1 MRRIKYISDLYMKI
15 YLNTKNLI
23 ILIAMLFV
31 LAVVSYY
38 NLSLGFDKAEF
49 VFIKDDYIAN
59 YLESTSNFLMIL
71 NCVIIPTLFLSELKE
86 EVNTINFILI
96 PRVTR
101 VNLNFSKL
109 ITSLKIAFYYSLV
122 QVLIIGIIP
131 LIWYPNFIFKVTFLK
146 IGIFIILYSCFN
158 VVLILLMM
166 KIFRIFII
174 DAIPLIIY
182 LALSFVKENIK
193 IRKYFPILVILNQNI
208 ENNTPL
214 YILIFLIIFLSIIL
228 YFKKIKKTVD
238 ITFCIVYNIEGN

>member
-23 ILIAMLFV
+23 ILIATLFV

-101 VNLNFSKL
+101 VNLNYSKL
-109 ITSLKIAFYYSLV
+109 ITSLKIVFYYSLV

-166 KIFRIFII
+166 KILRIFIV

-182 LALSFVKENIK
+182 LALNFVKENIK

-208 ENNTPL
+208 ENNISL
-214 YILIFLIIFLSIIL
+214 YILIFLIIFLSII
-228 YFKKIKKTVD
+228 YISKK
-238 ITFCIVYNIEGN
+238 

>member
-23 ILIAMLFV
+23 ILIATLFL

-59 YLESTSNFLMIL
+59 YLESTSNFLVIL

-166 KIFRIFII
+166 KILRIFIV

-182 LALSFVKENIK
+182 LALNFVKENIK

-208 ENNTPL
+208 ENNIPL
-214 YILIFLIIFLSIIL
+214 YILIFLIIFLSII
-228 YFKKIKKTVD
+228 YISKK
-238 ITFCIVYNIEGN
+238 

>member
-1 MRRIKYISDLYMKI
+1 MRRIKQISDLYIKI

-23 ILIAMLFV
+23 ILIATLFV

-166 KIFRIFII
+166 KILRIFIV

-182 LALSFVKENIK
+182 LALNFVKENIK

-208 ENNTPL
+208 ENNIPL
-214 YILIFLIIFLSIIL
+214 YILIFLIIFLSII
-228 YFKKIKKTVD
+228 YISKK
-238 ITFCIVYNIEGN
+238 

>member
-23 ILIAMLFV
+23 ILIATLFV

-166 KIFRIFII
+166 KILRIFIV

-182 LALSFVKENIK
+182 LALNFVKENIK
-193 IRKYFPILVILNQNI
+193 IKKYFPILVILNQNI
-208 ENNTPL
+208 ENNIPL
-214 YILIFLIIFLSIIL
+214 YILIFLIIFLSII
-228 YFKKIKKTVD
+228 YISKK
-238 ITFCIVYNIEGN
+238 

>member
-23 ILIAMLFV
+23 ILIATLFV

-131 LIWYPNFIFKVTFLK
+131 LIWYPNFIFKVSFLK

-182 LALSFVKENIK
+182 LALNFVKENIK

-208 ENNTPL
+208 ENNIPL
-214 YILIFLIIFLSIIL
+214 YILIFLIIFLSII
-228 YFKKIKKTVD
+228 YISKK
-238 ITFCIVYNIEGN
+238 

>member
-23 ILIAMLFV
+23 ILIATLFV

-166 KIFRIFII
+166 KILRIFIV

-182 LALSFVKENIK
+182 LALNFVKENIK

-214 YILIFLIIFLSIIL
+214 YILIFLIISYQSFI
-228 YFKKIKKTVD
+228 FQKNKKTVD

>member
-23 ILIAMLFV
+23 ILIATLFV

-96 PRVTR
+96 SRVTR

-166 KIFRIFII
+166 KILRIFIV

-182 LALSFVKENIK
+182 LALNFVKENIK

-208 ENNTPL
+208 ENNIPL
-214 YILIFLIIFLSIIL
+214 YILIFLIIFLSII
-228 YFKKIKKTVD
+228 YISKK
-238 ITFCIVYNIEGN
+238 

>member
-23 ILIAMLFV
+23 ILIATLFV

-166 KIFRIFII
+166 KILRIFIV

-182 LALSFVKENIK
+182 LALNFVKENIK

-214 YILIFLIIFLSIIL
+214 YILIFLIIFLSII
-228 YFKKIKKTVD
+228 YISKNKK
-238 ITFCIVYNIEGN
+238 NS

>member
-23 ILIAMLFV
+23 ILIATLFV

-38 NLSLGFDKAEF
+38 NLSLGFDKDEF

-166 KIFRIFII
+166 KILRIFIV

-182 LALSFVKENIK
+182 LALNFVKENIK

-208 ENNTPL
+208 ENNIPL
-214 YILIFLIIFLSIIL
+214 YILIFLIIFLSII
-228 YFKKIKKTVD
+228 YISKK
-238 ITFCIVYNIEGN
+238 

>member
-23 ILIAMLFV
+23 ILIATLFV

-166 KIFRIFII
+166 KILRIFIV

-182 LALSFVKENIK
+182 LALNFVKENIK

-208 ENNTPL
+208 ENNIPL
-214 YILIFLIIFLSIIL
+214 YILIFLIIFLSII
-228 YFKKIKKTVD
+228 Y
-238 ITFCIVYNIEGN
+238 IVNCKSKFRC

>member
-23 ILIAMLFV
+23 ILIATLFV

-49 VFIKDDYIAN
+49 VFIKDDYISN

-166 KIFRIFII
+166 KILRIFIV

-182 LALSFVKENIK
+182 LALNFVKENIK

-208 ENNTPL
+208 ENNISL
-214 YILIFLIIFLSIIL
+214 YILIFLIIFLSII
-228 YFKKIKKTVD
+228 YISKK
-238 ITFCIVYNIEGN
+238 

>member
-182 LALSFVKENIK
+182 LALNFVKENVK

-208 ENNTPL
+208 ENNTSL
-214 YILIFLIIFLSIIL
+214 YILIFLIIFLSII
-228 YFKKIKKTVD
+228 YISKK
-238 ITFCIVYNIEGN
+238 

>member
-23 ILIAMLFV
+23 ILIATLFV

-166 KIFRIFII
+166 KILRIFIV

-182 LALSFVKENIK
+182 LALNFVKENIK

-214 YILIFLIIFLSIIL
+214 YILIFLIIFLSII
-228 YFKKIKKTVD
+228 YISKKVNWKSK
-238 ITFCIVYNIEGN
+238 FRYE

>member
-23 ILIAMLFV
+23 ILIATLFV

-122 QVLIIGIIP
+122 QVLIISIIP

-166 KIFRIFII
+166 KILRIFIV

-182 LALSFVKENIK
+182 LALNFVKENIK

-208 ENNTPL
+208 ENNISL
-214 YILIFLIIFLSIIL
+214 YILIFLIIFLSII
-228 YFKKIKKTVD
+228 YISKK
-238 ITFCIVYNIEGN
+238 

>member
-23 ILIAMLFV
+23 ILIATLFV
-31 LAVVSYY
+31 LAVVLYY

-166 KIFRIFII
+166 KILRIFIV

-182 LALSFVKENIK
+182 LALNFVKENIK

-208 ENNTPL
+208 ENNISL
-214 YILIFLIIFLSIIL
+214 YILIFLIIFLSII
-228 YFKKIKKTVD
+228 YISKK
-238 ITFCIVYNIEGN
+238 

>member
-23 ILIAMLFV
+23 ILIATLFV

-49 VFIKDDYIAN
+49 VFINDDYIAN

-166 KIFRIFII
+166 KILRIFIV

-182 LALSFVKENIK
+182 LALNFVKENIK

-208 ENNTPL
+208 ENNIPL
-214 YILIFLIIFLSIIL
+214 YILIFLIIFLSII
-228 YFKKIKKTVD
+228 YISKK
-238 ITFCIVYNIEGN
+238 

>member
-23 ILIAMLFV
+23 ILIATLFV

-131 LIWYPNFIFKVTFLK
+131 LFWYPNFIFKVTFLK

-166 KIFRIFII
+166 KILRIFIV

-182 LALSFVKENIK
+182 LALNFVKENIK

-214 YILIFLIIFLSIIL
+214 YILIFLIIFLSII
-228 YFKKIKKTVD
+228 YISKKV
-238 ITFCIVYNIEGN
+238 N

>member
-23 ILIAMLFV
+23 ILIATLFV

-122 QVLIIGIIP
+122 QVLIICIIP

-166 KIFRIFII
+166 KILRIFIV

-182 LALSFVKENIK
+182 LALNFVKENIK

-208 ENNTPL
+208 ENNISL
-214 YILIFLIIFLSIIL
+214 YILIFLIIFLSII
-228 YFKKIKKTVD
+228 YISKK
-238 ITFCIVYNIEGN
+238 

>member
-23 ILIAMLFV
+23 ILIATLFV

-166 KIFRIFII
+166 KILRIFIV

-182 LALSFVKENIK
+182 LALNFVKENIK
-193 IRKYFPILVILNQNI
+193 IRKYFPMLVILNQNI
-208 ENNTPL
+208 ENNISL
-214 YILIFLIIFLSIIL
+214 YILIFLIIFLSII
-228 YFKKIKKTVD
+228 YISKK
-238 ITFCIVYNIEGN
+238 

>member
-23 ILIAMLFV
+23 ILIATLFV

-109 ITSLKIAFYYSLV
+109 ITSLKISFYYSLV

-166 KIFRIFII
+166 KILRIFIV

-182 LALSFVKENIK
+182 LALNFVKENIK

-208 ENNTPL
+208 ENNIPL
-214 YILIFLIIFLSIIL
+214 YILIFLIIFLSII
-228 YFKKIKKTVD
+228 YISKKV
-238 ITFCIVYNIEGN
+238 N

>member
-23 ILIAMLFV
+23 ILIATLFV

-109 ITSLKIAFYYSLV
+109 ITSLKIAFYYSFV

-166 KIFRIFII
+166 KILRIFIV

-182 LALSFVKENIK
+182 LALNFVKENIK

-208 ENNTPL
+208 ENNIPL
-214 YILIFLIIFLSIIL
+214 YILIFLIIFLSII
-228 YFKKIKKTVD
+228 YISKK
-238 ITFCIVYNIEGN
+238 

>member
-23 ILIAMLFV
+23 ILIATLFV

-59 YLESTSNFLMIL
+59 YLASTSNFLMIL

-166 KIFRIFII
+166 KILRIFIV

-182 LALSFVKENIK
+182 LALNFVKENIK

-208 ENNTPL
+208 ENNIPL
-214 YILIFLIIFLSIIL
+214 YILIFLIIFLSII
-228 YFKKIKKTVD
+228 YISKK
-238 ITFCIVYNIEGN
+238 

>member
-23 ILIAMLFV
+23 ILIATLFV

-166 KIFRIFII
+166 KILRVFIV

-182 LALSFVKENIK
+182 LALNFVKENIK

-208 ENNTPL
+208 ENNISL
-214 YILIFLIIFLSIIL
+214 YILIFLIIFLSII
-228 YFKKIKKTVD
+228 YISKK
-238 ITFCIVYNIEGN
+238 

>member
-23 ILIAMLFV
+23 ILIATLFV

-49 VFIKDDYIAN
+49 VFINDDYIAN

-166 KIFRIFII
+166 KILRIFIV

-182 LALSFVKENIK
+182 LALNFVKENIK

-214 YILIFLIIFLSIIL
+214 YILIFLIIFLSII
-228 YFKKIKKTVD
+228 YISKK
-238 ITFCIVYNIEGN
+238 

>member
-59 YLESTSNFLMIL
+59 YLESTS

-214 YILIFLIIFLSIIL
+214 YILIFLIIFLSII
-228 YFKKIKKTVD
+228 YISKK
-238 ITFCIVYNIEGN
+238 

>member
-1 MRRIKYISDLYMKI
+1 MRRIKQISDLYIKI
-15 YLNTKNLI
+15 YLNAKNLI
-23 ILIAMLFV
+23 ILVATLFV

-38 NLSLGFDKAEF
+38 NLSLGFDKSEF
-49 VFIKDDYIAN
+49 VFIKDDYIEN

-131 LIWYPNFIFKVTFLK
+131 LIWYPNFIFKVAFLK

-166 KIFRIFII
+166 KILRIFIV

-182 LALSFVKENIK
+182 LALNFVKENIK

-208 ENNTPL
+208 ENNIPL
-214 YILIFLIIFLSIIL
+214 YILIFLIIFLSII
-228 YFKKIKKTVD
+228 YISKKS
-238 ITFCIVYNIEGN
+238 

>member
-23 ILIAMLFV
+23 ILIATLFV

-166 KIFRIFII
+166 KILRIFIV

-182 LALSFVKENIK
+182 LALNFVKENIK

-208 ENNTPL
+208 ENNIPL
-214 YILIFLIIFLSIIL
+214 YILIFLIISLSII
-228 YFKKIKKTVD
+228 YISKK
-238 ITFCIVYNIEGN
+238 

>member
-1 MRRIKYISDLYMKI
+1 MRRIKHISDLYMKI
-15 YLNTKNLI
+15 YLNAKNLI
-23 ILIAMLFV
+23 ILVATLLV
-31 LAVVSYY
+31 LGVVSYY

-49 VFIKDDYIAN
+49 VFIKDDYIEN

-96 PRVTR
+96 PRVTG

-109 ITSLKIAFYYSLV
+109 ITALKIAFYYGLV

-131 LIWYPNFIFKVTFLK
+131 SIWYPNFIFKVTFLK

-166 KIFRIFII
+166 KILRVFIV

-182 LALSFVKENIK
+182 LALNFVKENIK

-214 YILIFLIIFLSIIL
+214 YILIFLIIFLSII
-228 YFKKIKKTVD
+228 YISKK
-238 ITFCIVYNIEGN
+238 

>member
-23 ILIAMLFV
+23 ILIATLFV

-109 ITSLKIAFYYSLV
+109 ITSLKIAFYYSSV

-166 KIFRIFII
+166 KILRIFIV

-182 LALSFVKENIK
+182 LALNFVKENIK

-208 ENNTPL
+208 ENNISL
-214 YILIFLIIFLSIIL
+214 YILIFLIIFLSII
-228 YFKKIKKTVD
+228 YISKK
-238 ITFCIVYNIEGN
+238 

>member
-23 ILIAMLFV
+23 ILIATLFV

-109 ITSLKIAFYYSLV
+109 ITSLKIAFYYSMV

-166 KIFRIFII
+166 KILRIFIV

-182 LALSFVKENIK
+182 LALNFVKENIK

-208 ENNTPL
+208 ENNIPL
-214 YILIFLIIFLSIIL
+214 YILIFLIIFLSII
-228 YFKKIKKTVD
+228 YISKKV
-238 ITFCIVYNIEGN
+238 N

>member
-1 MRRIKYISDLYMKI
+1 MRRIKYISDPYMKI

-23 ILIAMLFV
+23 ILIATLFV

-166 KIFRIFII
+166 KILRIFIV

-182 LALSFVKENIK
+182 LALNFVKENIK

-214 YILIFLIIFLSIIL
+214 YILIFLIIFLSII
-228 YFKKIKKTVD
+228 YISKKS
-238 ITFCIVYNIEGN
+238 

>member
-23 ILIAMLFV
+23 TLIATLFV

-166 KIFRIFII
+166 KILRIFIV

-182 LALSFVKENIK
+182 LALNFVKENIK

-208 ENNTPL
+208 ENNISL
-214 YILIFLIIFLSIIL
+214 YILIFLIIFLSII
-228 YFKKIKKTVD
+228 YISKK
-238 ITFCIVYNIEGN
+238 

>member
-23 ILIAMLFV
+23 ILIATLFV

-166 KIFRIFII
+166 KILRIFIV

-182 LALSFVKENIK
+182 LALNFVKENIK

-208 ENNTPL
+208 ENNTSL
-214 YILIFLIIFLSIIL
+214 YILIFLIIFLSII
-228 YFKKIKKTVD
+228 YISKKS
-238 ITFCIVYNIEGN
+238 

>member
-23 ILIAMLFV
+23 ILIATLFV

-166 KIFRIFII
+166 KILRIFIV

-182 LALSFVKENIK
+182 LALNFVKENIK

-214 YILIFLIIFLSIIL
+214 YILIFLIIFVSINYIS
-228 YFKKIKKTVD
+228 KK
-238 ITFCIVYNIEGN
+238 

>member
-166 KIFRIFII
+166 KILRIFIV

-182 LALSFVKENIK
+182 LALNFVKENIK

-208 ENNTPL
+208 ENNISL
-214 YILIFLIIFLSIIL
+214 YILIFLIIFLSII
-228 YFKKIKKTVD
+228 YISKK
-238 ITFCIVYNIEGN
+238 

>member
-23 ILIAMLFV
+23 ILIATLFV

-166 KIFRIFII
+166 KILRIFIV

-182 LALSFVKENIK
+182 LALNFVKENIK

-208 ENNTPL
+208 ENNIPL
-214 YILIFLIIFLSIIL
+214 YILIFLIIFLSII
-228 YFKKIKKTVD
+228 YISKKS
-238 ITFCIVYNIEGN
+238 

>member
-23 ILIAMLFV
+23 ILIATLFV

-49 VFIKDDYIAN
+49 IFIKDDYIAN

-166 KIFRIFII
+166 KILRIFIV

-182 LALSFVKENIK
+182 LALNFVKENIK

-208 ENNTPL
+208 ENNIPL
-214 YILIFLIIFLSIIL
+214 YILIFLIIFLSII
-228 YFKKIKKTVD
+228 YISKK
-238 ITFCIVYNIEGN
+238 

>member
-23 ILIAMLFV
+23 ILIATLFV

-131 LIWYPNFIFKVTFLK
+131 LIWYPNFNFKVTFLK

-166 KIFRIFII
+166 KILRIFIV

-182 LALSFVKENIK
+182 LALNFVKENIK

-208 ENNTPL
+208 ENNIPL
-214 YILIFLIIFLSIIL
+214 YILIFLIIFLSII
-228 YFKKIKKTVD
+228 YISKK
-238 ITFCIVYNIEGN
+238 